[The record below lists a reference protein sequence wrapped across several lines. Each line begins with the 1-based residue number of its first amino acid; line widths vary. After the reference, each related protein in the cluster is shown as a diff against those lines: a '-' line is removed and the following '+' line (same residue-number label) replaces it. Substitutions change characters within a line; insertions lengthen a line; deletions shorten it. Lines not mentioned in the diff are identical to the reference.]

1 METRFLVFDTREEVV
16 TTLRELERDGVDASA
31 ITVMSSEPLHIDW
44 IGSTG
49 GSSRVSPAKS
59 RIAGFAIA
67 GGVLGATLATL
78 LTVVT
83 SKQVGIVTGGMPVV
97 SPWAFGIIV
106 FELTM
111 LGAIL
116 AALGRMVF
124 ESGLLIKTTSENYD
138 DAVSEGKIVVEVRG
152 SERES
157 G

>member
-1 METRFLVFDTREEVV
+1 METRLLVFDTREEAV
-16 TTLRELERDGVDASA
+16 TTLRELESDGVDASA

-44 IGSTG
+44 IGSAG
-49 GSSRVSPAKS
+49 GSARVSSAKS
-59 RIAGFAIA
+59 RIAGFSIA
-67 GGVLGATLATL
+67 GAAIGAALAIL
-78 LTVVT
+78 LTVMT
-83 SKQVGIVTGGMPVV
+83 SKRVGIITGGMPVV

-124 ESGLLIKTTSENYD
+124 ESGLMIRTTSENYD
-138 DAVSEGKIVVEVRG
+138 DAVSNGKMVVEVRG
-152 SERES
+152 SEGES